1 MKEQTKNNKKKI
13 VIGIVVVV
21 AAVAVILGVLW
32 KLGKL
37 PIGKGSAGGD
47 DANTS
52 VDVTDLGTVNQFM
65 GIVEAGQ
72 TEEIKADADKEV
84 KEVFVKEGDTVT
96 AGTAL
101 FAYDTGDDQKEVERI
116 QQEISGYDS
125 QIARYQ
131 SQINEL
137 AAERDT
143 VSEANKFEYTTE
155 IQSIELSI
163 EEAQNNKQSSQAEL
177 QEANEKMAES
187 TVSCTTD
194 GVVKKINSTS
204 SDNYDESQAFITIV
218 SDESYRIKGTV
229 NEQNVADLGEG
240 QKVIIR
246 SRVDDTTWTG
256 TITKVDTDNPVQN
269 ASSDYYDDESA
280 DSDTT
285 TSSKYNFYVSL
296 DESEGL
302 MLGQHVYI
310 EPDGEVPMT
319 EDGDSQQESTQPQD
333 TAVQEDGE

>member
-1 MKEQTKNNKKKI
+1 MKEKMKVSKKKI
-13 VIGIVVVV
+13 IICIVVVV
-21 AAVAVILGVLW
+21 AIVAVVLGVLW

-37 PIGKGSAGGD
+37 PVGKGAGNGGGE
-47 DANTS
+47 NHQ

-65 GIVEAGQ
+65 GVVEAGQ
-72 TEEIKADADKEV
+72 TEEIKADSDKEV
-84 KEVFVKEGDTVT
+84 KEVFVKEGDAVT

-101 FAYDTGDDQKEVERI
+101 FSYDTGDDQKEVERI
-116 QQEISGYDS
+116 QQEIAGYDS

-137 AAERDT
+137 AAERET

-177 QEANEKMAES
+177 QEANAKIAKS

-194 GVVKKINSTS
+194 GIVKKVNSTS
-204 SDNYDESQAFITIV
+204 SDSYDESQAFITIV

-240 QKVIIR
+240 QKVVIR
-246 SRVDDTTWTG
+246 SRVDDTTWSG
-256 TITKVDTDNPVQN
+256 TITKVDTDNPVQSSTSDYSDD
-269 ASSDYYDDESA
+269 SSDS
-280 DSDTT
+280 DSNT
-285 TSSKYNFYVSL
+285 TSSNYNFYISL
-296 DESEGL
+296 DSSKGL

-310 EPDGEVPMT
+310 EPDGDVPVT
-319 EDGDSQQESTQPQD
+319 EDSTGDEVQTQD
-333 TAVQEDGE
+333 EVTQEDGE

>member
-1 MKEQTKNNKKKI
+1 MKEQTKKNKKNI
-13 VIGIVVVV
+13 IIGIVVVV
-21 AAVAVILGVLW
+21 VAVAIILGVLW

-47 DANTS
+47 DANS
-52 VDVTDLGTVNQFM
+52 QVDVTDLGTVNQFM

-72 TEEIKADADKEV
+72 IEEVKADSGKEI

-116 QQEISGYDS
+116 QQEINGYDN

-131 SQINEL
+131 SQIDEL

-143 VSEANKFEYTTE
+143 VSEENKFEYTTE
-155 IQSIELSI
+155 IQTIQLSI
-163 EEAQNNKQSSQAEL
+163 QEAQSSKQASQAEL
-177 QEANEKMAES
+177 QDANAKVAKS
-187 TVSCTTD
+187 TVTCKTD
-194 GVVKKINSTS
+194 GVVKKINNSS

-218 SDESYRIKGTV
+218 SDESYQIKGIV
-229 NEQNVADLGEG
+229 NEQNMADLGEG
-240 QKVIIR
+240 QKVVIR

-256 TITKVDTDNPVQN
+256 TITKVDTDNPIQSN
-269 ASSDYYDDESA
+269 TSDYYDSSSS
-280 DSDTT
+280 DSEAT
-285 TSSKYNFYVSL
+285 TSSKYYFYVSL
-296 DESEGL
+296 DKSEGL

-310 EPDGEVPMT
+310 EPDGEAPVAEEPVA
-319 EDGDSQQESTQPQD
+319 EEPVD
-333 TAVQEDGE
+333 TQEDKEATE

>member
-1 MKEQTKNNKKKI
+1 MKEKMKASKKKI
-13 VIGIVVVV
+13 IIGVVVVV

-65 GIVEAGQ
+65 GVVEAGQ
-72 TEEIKADADKEV
+72 TEEIKADSDKEV

-116 QQEISGYDS
+116 QQEIAGYDS

-163 EEAQNNKQSSQAEL
+163 EEARNNKQSSQSEL
-177 QEANEKMAES
+177 QEANAKIAKS
-187 TVSCTTD
+187 TVTCTTN
-194 GVVKKINSTS
+194 GVVKKINNAS
-204 SDNYDESQAFITIV
+204 SDSYDESQAFITIV

-240 QKVIIR
+240 QTVIIR

-256 TITKVDTDNPVQN
+256 TITKVDTDNPVQSN
-269 ASSDYYDDESA
+269 QNDSYDDSSSD
-280 DSDTT
+280 SDT
-285 TSSKYNFYVSL
+285 TSSKYNFYVSV
-296 DESEGL
+296 DEAKGL

-310 EPDGEVPMT
+310 EPDGDAPMV
-319 EDGDSQQESTQPQD
+319 EEPAAEEPVD
-333 TAVQEDGE
+333 AQEDKEAAE

>member
-1 MKEQTKNNKKKI
+1 MKEKMKASKKKI
-13 VIGIVVVV
+13 IIGVVVVV

-65 GIVEAGQ
+65 GVVEAGQ
-72 TEEIKADADKEV
+72 TEEIKADSDKEV

-116 QQEISGYDS
+116 QQEIAGYDS

-163 EEAQNNKQSSQAEL
+163 EEAQNNKQSSQSQL
-177 QEANEKMAES
+177 QEANAKIAKS
-187 TVSCTTD
+187 TVTCTTN
-194 GVVKKINSTS
+194 GVVKKINNTS
-204 SDNYDESQAFITIV
+204 SDSYNESQAFITIV

-240 QKVIIR
+240 QTVIIR

-256 TITKVDTDNPVQN
+256 TITKVDTDNPAQSNQN
-269 ASSDYYDDESA
+269 EYYNDSSSD
-280 DSDTT
+280 SDT
-285 TSSKYNFYVSL
+285 TSSKYNFYVSV
-296 DESEGL
+296 DEAKGL

-310 EPDGEVPMT
+310 EPDGDAPMV
-319 EDGDSQQESTQPQD
+319 EESAAEEPVD
-333 TAVQEDGE
+333 AQEDKEAAE

>member
-1 MKEQTKNNKKKI
+1 MKEKMKASKKKI
-13 VIGIVVVV
+13 IIGVVVVV

-47 DANTS
+47 DTNTS

-65 GIVEAGQ
+65 GVVEAGQ
-72 TEEIKADADKEV
+72 TEEIKADSDKEV

-116 QQEISGYDS
+116 QQEIAGYDS

-143 VSEANKFEYTTE
+143 MSEANKFEYTTE

-163 EEAQNNKQSSQAEL
+163 EEAQNNKQSSQSQL
-177 QEANEKMAES
+177 QEANAKIAKS
-187 TVSCTTD
+187 TVTCTTN
-194 GVVKKINSTS
+194 GVVKKINNTS
-204 SDNYDESQAFITIV
+204 SDSYNESQAFITIV

-240 QKVIIR
+240 QTVIIR

-256 TITKVDTDNPVQN
+256 TITKVDTDNPAQSNQN
-269 ASSDYYDDESA
+269 EYYDDSSS
-280 DSDTT
+280 DSDT
-285 TSSKYNFYVSL
+285 TSSKYNFYVSV
-296 DESEGL
+296 DEAKGL

-310 EPDGEVPMT
+310 EPDGDAPMV
-319 EDGDSQQESTQPQD
+319 EESAAEEPVD
-333 TAVQEDGE
+333 AQEDKEAAE